1 MGYNQAYNA
10 YRDTNVKTASQ
21 GRLIVLLYEG
31 AVKQLTLANSMFDEN
46 GKLPVRSIE
55 AFGKAI
61 LKAQEII
68 TELQVSLDMEKGGEI
83 AKNLMSL
90 YIFFNK
96 ELTETNISKDQKRLE
111 PIMKMISDLC
121 ESWRQ
126 AAASS
131 ANAPQTQVQQTLN
144 IQGQFMS
151 EISQEELNER
161 VALLKKFRS
170 LLIQQRAKFQEYLT
184 VLEKQENSIETEN
197 SENLLA
203 HTELEQQIVAN
214 IMNLQ
219 KVIVPMSELYKE
231 RGAHLEEESVTSI
244 QKELD
249 NLQKQVLVQNERNRE
264 LLKNHIVQI
273 RTQIASLKNPY
284 KNNRSVYEKKET
296 VGKLVAVEA

>member
-1 MGYNQAYNA
+1 
-10 YRDTNVKTASQ
+10 
-21 GRLIVLLYEG
+21 
-31 AVKQLTLANSMFDEN
+31 
-46 GKLPVRSIE
+46 
-55 AFGKAI
+55 
-61 LKAQEII
+61 
-68 TELQVSLDMEKGGEI
+68 
-83 AKNLMSL
+83 
-90 YIFFNK
+90 
-96 ELTETNISKDQKRLE
+96 
-111 PIMKMISDLC
+111 
-121 ESWRQ
+121 
-126 AAASS
+126 
-131 ANAPQTQVQQTLN
+131 
-144 IQGQFMS
+144 MS

-284 KNNRSVYEKKET
+284 KNHRSVYAKTEP

>member
-96 ELTETNISKDQKRLE
+96 ELTQTNISKDQKRLE

-144 IQGQFMS
+144 IQG
-151 EISQEELNER
+151 
-161 VALLKKFRS
+161 
-170 LLIQQRAKFQEYLT
+170 
-184 VLEKQENSIETEN
+184 
-197 SENLLA
+197 
-203 HTELEQQIVAN
+203 
-214 IMNLQ
+214 
-219 KVIVPMSELYKE
+219 
-231 RGAHLEEESVTSI
+231 
-244 QKELD
+244 
-249 NLQKQVLVQNERNRE
+249 
-264 LLKNHIVQI
+264 
-273 RTQIASLKNPY
+273 
-284 KNNRSVYEKKET
+284 
-296 VGKLVAVEA
+296 